1 MRRHSSASWNLLPS
15 PPIAW
20 NKRDSSLRWND
31 ALWAFAATLLVLLL
45 ALPAQAQSFPPLTG
59 RVVDAANL
67 LSPEQEA
74 ALDQKLAALEAGNK
88 RQLVVATI
96 PDLQG
101 YAIEDYGYRLGRTW
115 AIGRKSIN
123 DGALLIVAPNERKV
137 RIEVGYGLEPIV
149 TDALSSVII
158 QSRILP
164 AFRNGDM
171 AGGIIAGADALI
183 ELLNLP
189 DEQAEARSKRIVA
202 EAQERE
208 SEGPPI
214 ALIFWGIVLLF
225 ILLSMFRG
233 RRGRGYRRGRAPII
247 LWGPGFGGGWGS
259 GGGGGFGGG
268 GFGGGGFSGGGGSF
282 GGGGASGSW

>member
-1 MRRHSSASWNLLPS
+1 M
-15 PPIAW
+15 
-20 NKRDSSLRWND
+20 
-31 ALWAFAATLLVLLL
+31 TLLLLL
-45 ALPAQAQSFPPLTG
+45 VFALPAHAQTFPKLTG

-74 ALDQKLAALEAGNK
+74 ALDQKLAALETANK
-88 RQLVVATI
+88 RQLVVATV
-96 PDLQG
+96 PGLEG
-101 YAIEDYGYRLGRTW
+101 YAIEDYGYRLGRAW

-123 DGALLIVAPNERKV
+123 DGAILLVAPNERKV

-158 QSRILP
+158 QSRVLP

-183 ELLNLP
+183 DLLKLP

-202 EAQERE
+202 EAQAQE
-208 SEGPPI
+208 SNGPPI

-225 ILLSMFRG
+225 VLLSMFRRG
-233 RRGRGYRRGRAPII
+233 GGRGYRRGGAPVI
-247 LWGPGFGGGWGS
+247 LWGPGLGGGGGWGS
-259 GGGGGFGGG
+259 GGGGFG
-268 GFGGGGFSGGGGSF
+268 GGGGFSGGGGSF